1 MIRYDVTAALYGI
14 ICYIMHCPRR
24 ILFICT
30 VSFVCFFPSPLLS
43 QDEISVSQTGLKF
56 LNDRLIIKYDILG
69 SKPGDIFR
77 VWLEI
82 TDSTGAKIAA
92 RYLYGDIGD
101 DVPGGLQK
109 QVIWDLAADSL
120 YLNMD
125 VNVEIFAAKN
135 TKPVAVAAETPV
147 QETKPDT
154 AIAILA
160 AEQLAETKDDKEAEI
175 KKEEELSEAQ
185 AETKD
190 DAEAEIKKEEELS
203 EAQAETE
210 VTEKKEETEPQ
221 AEAAREEQAAKE
233 GTKSAQV
240 GTNLLLSTVC
250 PGWGLTR
257 LSGGKPYW
265 LIGVVG
271 YGCIASSYY
280 LNTLASSN
288 YDKYL
293 NSSDINQEDEM
304 DDYYNT
310 GKKQYTASNVLA
322 LSAIA
327 IWVAD
332 LGVTWIKASK
342 MKRSAASATSGSFSV
357 GSSYDYYT
365 DTPLISFFYTF

>member
-1 MIRYDVTAALYGI
+1 MIRDDFTGKLYGI
-14 ICYIMHCPRR
+14 ICHVMHCPRR
-24 ILFICT
+24 ILYICT
-30 VSFVCFFPSPLLS
+30 VSFVCLFHPSLFA
-43 QDEISVSQTGLKF
+43 QDEISVSQSSLKF

-69 SKPGDIFR
+69 SIPEDRFR

-101 DVPGGLQK
+101 EVPGGLQK
-109 QVIWDLAADSL
+109 QIIWDLAADSL

-135 TKPVAVAAETPV
+135 IKPVPVAEEPAV
-147 QETKPDT
+147 QETKTDT
-154 AIAILA
+154 AITILA
-160 AEQLAETKDDKEAEI
+160 AEQLAETKDDPEAEK
-175 KKEEELSEAQ
+175 KKEGEISEAQ
-185 AETKD
+185 T
-190 DAEAEIKKEEELS
+190 
-203 EAQAETE
+203 ETE
-210 VTEKKEETEPQ
+210 VTEKKTETEPQ
-221 AEAAREEQAAKE
+221 AEADKEEPAAKE
-233 GTKSAQV
+233 SNKSAQV

-265 LIGVVG
+265 LIGVAG

-280 LNTLASSN
+280 LNRLSSSN

-293 NSSDINQEDEM
+293 NSSDINNTDEM

-310 GKKQYTASNVLA
+310 GKKQYTASYVLA
-322 LSAIA
+322 LSAIT

-342 MKRSAASATSGSFSV
+342 VKRSAASAKSGSFSV
-357 GSSYDYYT
+357 GSSYDYYSE
-365 DTPLISFFYTF
+365 TPLISILYTF

>member
-147 QETKPDT
+147 QETKTDT
-154 AIAILA
+154 AVAILA
-160 AEQLAETKDDKEAEI
+160 AEQLAETKDD
-175 KKEEELSEAQ
+175 
-185 AETKD
+185 T
-190 DAEAEIKKEEELS
+190 EAEIKKEEELS

-210 VTEKKEETEPQ
+210 VTEKKEETKPQ